1 MRAAPLVP
9 VNRLTDP
16 AAAEIARAILAR
28 SSGVEALDGW
38 TSKVLLAAYGVPV
51 SRQCLVQS
59 RAAAIEA
66 ATEEIGFPCALELGA
81 FRRGGLR
88 EPAEIAAAYDEISLR
103 PGFAGAWLH
112 EVVADGV
119 SRRIRVSIRQ
129 DGELRLD
136 GNAAGADPALAGMLA
151 MVAEL
156 AQDLCDAIAAIELD
170 PVILLPDRIVA
181 VGAAIAPR
189 RGNT

>member
-1 MRAAPLVP
+1 MQPS
-9 VNRLTDP
+9 NRLSDP
-16 AAAEIARAILAR
+16 AAVAIARAILAH
-28 SSGVEALDGW
+28 SGGLGVLDGW

-66 ATEEIGFPCALELGA
+66 AMEEVGFPCALEFGEL
-81 FRRGGLR
+81 RRAGLR
-88 EPAEIAAAYDEISLR
+88 DPAAVAAAYDEISLQ

-119 SRRIRVSIRQ
+119 SMRIRVSIHPS
-129 DGELRLD
+129 GELRLD
-136 GNAAGADPALAGMLA
+136 GDAAGGDPALAGMLG
-151 MVAEL
+151 MVTEF

-181 VGAAIAPR
+181 LGASITPR
-189 RGNT
+189 RGNR